1 MSTRSDVDR
10 DARYH
15 QLYGTLGGYLP
26 ADRNALHEWHLGVKA
41 AVERSRRDPARHPR
55 DPAVVA
61 LERAIAATPVL
72 RMLVTEMLTEV
83 PPEKRVINDVSE
95 LLDHLDHITRLA
107 PHWETQVSKRVFFP
121 MSALFAE
128 MMMDR
133 AGEDAFRYPPF
144 NDAIREILRS
154 WCRYLDSAESRH
166 VLNTGETGWL
176 SRNAYEYNQLEEFV
190 IPDQNAPY
198 WGWASYNAFFHREIK
213 PSARPVADPDNPK
226 VIVSPNDGTL
236 YRIANNARA
245 TDSFWLKA
253 EPYSLRDMLGG
264 TRYLERFVGGHVFQ
278 SYLSGADY
286 HRWHAPVD
294 GVVRDAVVVDG
305 LMFSNLVKDITGV
318 ASQAY
323 YTAVNTRGLT
333 FIEADDASIG
343 VVCVMP
349 VGITEISSMTLTA
362 GAGDRVKKGDQLGY
376 FSFGG
381 STVAALFEGRAIDRF
396 LVKAPP
402 DHVLAGRQPV
412 AAAGA
417 APVTIAVNSAIA
429 LAR

>member
-1 MSTRSDVDR
+1 
-10 DARYH
+10 
-15 QLYGTLGGYLP
+15 
-26 ADRNALHEWHLGVKA
+26 
-41 AVERSRRDPARHPR
+41 
-55 DPAVVA
+55 
-61 LERAIAATPVL
+61 
-72 RMLVTEMLTEV
+72 
-83 PPEKRVINDVSE
+83 
-95 LLDHLDHITRLA
+95 
-107 PHWETQVSKRVFFP
+107 
-121 MSALFAE
+121 
-128 MMMDR
+128 
-133 AGEDAFRYPPF
+133 
-144 NDAIREILRS
+144 
-154 WCRYLDSAESRH
+154 
-166 VLNTGETGWL
+166 
-176 SRNAYEYNQLEEFV
+176 
-190 IPDQNAPY
+190 
-198 WGWASYNAFFHREIK
+198 
-213 PSARPVADPDNPK
+213 
-226 VIVSPNDGTL
+226 
-236 YRIANNARA
+236 
-245 TDSFWLKA
+245 
-253 EPYSLRDMLGG
+253 
-264 TRYLERFVGGHVFQ
+264 VFQ
-278 SYLSGADY
+278 SYLSGAEY